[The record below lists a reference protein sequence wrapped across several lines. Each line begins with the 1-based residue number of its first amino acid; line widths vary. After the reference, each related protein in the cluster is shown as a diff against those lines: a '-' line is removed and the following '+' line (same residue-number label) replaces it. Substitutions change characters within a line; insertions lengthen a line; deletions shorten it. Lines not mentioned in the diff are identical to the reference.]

1 MLTFNLFLQLAC
13 LLLPSMAYQPNKA
26 FASMPRVLQ
35 TSKSELS
42 SRLQL
47 TNSNG
52 LAYYPTSSLI
62 LPSYLRRSQSLRMAD
77 PDAPSEVDPNCKD
90 PDEPSQPSSP
100 KKKKKAALTG
110 GGGRVKTSAASK
122 KEEKVKIV
130 FKEDGNKFLD
140 LTGVTDISS
149 CLSEEVPGRSKT
161 IAILG
166 TEGIG
171 KSALFL
177 VILKRLLKNPSTL
190 DAEEFGL
197 RLVESNEPLDKD
209 IPLFADMETADGSP
223 HRHLG
228 ISLIFTSFRPSRFKE
243 LIKNGWRKVMPTWS
257 AEEQAYLFNSKQF
270 QREYGKEKAQCAY
283 DNMQFFGGAI
293 RNSILCATSKES
305 DAMGELEAVIK
316 EKGELVCDRFFK
328 AGFGGTEDVISD
340 VLVHRNPHV
349 VNGKYLFE
357 RRPYIYSFASPF
369 VLRSLLQ
376 LKDRMLVTQARI
388 KYNAGTFRGGDD
400 GNEFELLC
408 LHGFKI
414 SGVKFL
420 AKPLTDGA
428 KYVTVTFP
436 RKEVLAL
443 NWREQKKYLEPN
455 LLYIPPYGNLE
466 SGDAFCLIK
475 IDERWTLVI
484 LQCTISET
492 HPVKQ
497 NGVKIIHDCYSM
509 NSQLAVD
516 ETVIMFMTPFN
527 GKLETKQPLVTQ
539 DGEVVKRS
547 TVVVSAQYKIE
558 NQLVSDDDI
567 VA

>member
-1 MLTFNLFLQLAC
+1 
-13 LLLPSMAYQPNKA
+13 
-26 FASMPRVLQ
+26 
-35 TSKSELS
+35 
-42 SRLQL
+42 
-47 TNSNG
+47 
-52 LAYYPTSSLI
+52 
-62 LPSYLRRSQSLRMAD
+62 
-77 PDAPSEVDPNCKD
+77 
-90 PDEPSQPSSP
+90 
-100 KKKKKAALTG
+100 
-110 GGGRVKTSAASK
+110 
-122 KEEKVKIV
+122 
-130 FKEDGNKFLD
+130 
-140 LTGVTDISS
+140 
-149 CLSEEVPGRSKT
+149 
-161 IAILG
+161 
-166 TEGIG
+166 
-171 KSALFL
+171 
-177 VILKRLLKNPSTL
+177 
-190 DAEEFGL
+190 
-197 RLVESNEPLDKD
+197 
-209 IPLFADMETADGSP
+209 
-223 HRHLG
+223 
-228 ISLIFTSFRPSRFKE
+228 
-243 LIKNGWRKVMPTWS
+243 
-257 AEEQAYLFNSKQF
+257 
-270 QREYGKEKAQCAY
+270 
-283 DNMQFFGGAI
+283 MQFFGGAI

>member
-1 MLTFNLFLQLAC
+1 
-13 LLLPSMAYQPNKA
+13 
-26 FASMPRVLQ
+26 
-35 TSKSELS
+35 
-42 SRLQL
+42 
-47 TNSNG
+47 
-52 LAYYPTSSLI
+52 
-62 LPSYLRRSQSLRMAD
+62 
-77 PDAPSEVDPNCKD
+77 
-90 PDEPSQPSSP
+90 
-100 KKKKKAALTG
+100 
-110 GGGRVKTSAASK
+110 
-122 KEEKVKIV
+122 
-130 FKEDGNKFLD
+130 
-140 LTGVTDISS
+140 
-149 CLSEEVPGRSKT
+149 
-161 IAILG
+161 
-166 TEGIG
+166 
-171 KSALFL
+171 
-177 VILKRLLKNPSTL
+177 
-190 DAEEFGL
+190 
-197 RLVESNEPLDKD
+197 
-209 IPLFADMETADGSP
+209 
-223 HRHLG
+223 
-228 ISLIFTSFRPSRFKE
+228 
-243 LIKNGWRKVMPTWS
+243 
-257 AEEQAYLFNSKQF
+257 
-270 QREYGKEKAQCAY
+270 
-283 DNMQFFGGAI
+283 MQFFGGAI

-305 DAMGELEAVIK
+305 NPMGELEADVL

-328 AGFGGTEDVISD
+328 AGFGGTEDVIAD

-376 LKDRMLVTQARI
+376 LKDKMLATQARI

-414 SGVKFL
+414 SGVNFL

-428 KYVTVTFP
+428 KNVTVTFP

-497 NGVKIIHDCYSM
+497 NGVKTIHDCYSM

-516 ETVIMFMTPFN
+516 ETVIMFMTLLN

-547 TVVVSAQYKIE
+547 TVIVSAQYKIE
-558 NQLVSDDDI
+558 NELVSDDDI